1 MNIEKVLFPHAYKL
15 KKSGDSFVSLIVD
28 EELDPFKVE
37 FDAGGCVTINTNKY
51 SYITLSAD
59 KLYHLANLA
68 EEVEEKYEKIYR
80 KQDKLLNKKEV
91 L

>member
-1 MNIEKVLFPHAYKL
+1 MNLEKVFFPNAYKL
-15 KKSGDSFVSLIVD
+15 KTSKDTIVSLIND

-37 FDAGGCVTINTNKY
+37 FDGAGCIVINTNKY

-59 KLYHLANLA
+59 KLYYLANLIEEA
-68 EEVEEKYEKIYR
+68 EDKYEKINR
-80 KQDKLLNKKEV
+80 RQDKLLNQEKV